1 MVNEEDYKLSSDVGK
16 LRLSARDIYDY
27 NGQEKKYNNSDPI
40 INKQKLQDNFNAN
53 LIVSDDIHSVT
64 GFGAYALEERNT
76 HEIFIVYV
84 GNQPSQIGYLATDG
98 AIWLHNLTN
107 SPILG
112 SLAEFQYS
120 QAEKIL

>member
-27 NGQEKKYNNSDPI
+27 NGQEKYNNSDPI

-84 GNQPSQIGYLATDG
+84 E
-98 AIWLHNLTN
+98 TN
-107 SPILG
+107 R
-112 SLAEFQYS
+112 A
-120 QAEKIL
+120 K